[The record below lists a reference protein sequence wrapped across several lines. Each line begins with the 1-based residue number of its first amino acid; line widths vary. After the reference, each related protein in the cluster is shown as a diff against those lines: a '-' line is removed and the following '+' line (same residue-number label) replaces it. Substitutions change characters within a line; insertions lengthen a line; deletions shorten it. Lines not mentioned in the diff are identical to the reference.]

1 MRRQVFW
8 GIPDQPRS
16 LPVRFSIYLLL
27 LAPSASIVLAQ
38 EAVEVFN
45 TEPDLRKLSTP
56 QESLASLKLPD
67 GFKATLFAHE
77 PDVQN
82 PISMTFDE
90 RGRLWVAENYTYA
103 ESKVGFETKLR
114 DRIIVLEDTD
124 GDGIHDKRTVFWDQG
139 VRLTSVEVGFGGVFA
154 LCAPHLL
161 FIPDKNRDDVPDG
174 EPQILLDGW
183 DASAVRHNIV
193 NGLKWGPDGWLYGR
207 HGILA
212 TSSVGPP
219 GAAPSQRK
227 QINCGIWRYHPTRKV
242 FDVVCHGTTNPWG
255 FDYDENGQMFF
266 SNTVIGHLWHVIP
279 GAHYERMYGADMN
292 PHVYEL
298 MPQIAD
304 HYHFD
309 KGKEVWSDARKGVSP
324 TTDAAGGG
332 HAHCGLMIY
341 YGDNWPR
348 EYRGDFF
355 TINLHGRRLNRDTLR
370 DPHADAKNPRERR
383 AATQP
388 KGASYNLHHS
398 QDLCFFGDEW
408 FRGIDLIYGPDGGV
422 YIADW
427 TDIGECHENEGVHRT
442 SGRIFKVV
450 YGQPRKE
457 KPFDLAKLGNVE
469 LASMATSHRQWHARQ
484 ARRIL
489 AERAAAGIDL
499 SDAHRLLKPR
509 GINGIREILVLNAM
523 GKLTYLDIGRL
534 AEGGN
539 YWGIRLLADQPEIT
553 EQLKGF
559 IRRAPNAHL
568 GMDDL
573 AWASLLQRL
582 PLEDRW
588 PLLAKIHVG
597 HERSLDLLCWYAIE
611 PAVAANPE
619 DAARSIK
626 ERFGKS
632 PLLPR
637 LASRR
642 ITEMIVEH
650 PGAVETLVSFAGSEG
665 ALSVDILSG
674 MEEALRGWRR
684 APKPANWDQ
693 VSAELAKSS
702 SEDVKALVTKLGV
715 LFGDGRALAE
725 VQKIV
730 GDESADAATRIS
742 ALKTLVAD
750 KSEDLLPLLKKLAG
764 DRLLAEVAIRGLA
777 GYGDADTP
785 TLLIDHYPKLRP
797 EAQVAVIDTLV
808 SRPEYAAALLAAIE
822 AKQLAPR
829 DITAFHARQI
839 RSFEKE
845 ELNQKLAQLWGE
857 VRTSSAD
864 KEQQMKAWKEK
875 LTPRLSNA
883 NLSAGR
889 QLFAKSCANCHVLY
903 GEGKSA
909 GPDLTGGNRRNLDY
923 LLENLLDPSGLVAA
937 DFRMTVFQLADGQTV
952 NGVVVDQTDKTVTIQ
967 TQQERVSFP
976 QNDIVR
982 TKRSALSLMPDGLL
996 TPLSEDQVRDLVGY
1010 LMSSQQ
1016 VPLPASP

>member
-1 MRRQVFW
+1 MR
-8 GIPDQPRS
+8 PP
-16 LPVRFSIYLLL
+16 IYLLL
-27 LAPSASIVLAQ
+27 IAVLPAFALADEPPAP
-38 EAVEVFN
+38 FN
-45 TEPDLRKLSTP
+45 TEPDQRKLSTP
-56 QESLASLKLPD
+56 QEALASLKLPE
-67 GFKATLFAHE
+67 GFTATLFAHE

-90 RGRLWVAENYTYA
+90 RGRLWIAENYTYA
-103 ESKVGFETKLR
+103 ENKVNFETKLR
-114 DRIIVLEDTD
+114 DRIIILEDTD
-124 GDGIHDKRTVFWDQG
+124 SDGIHDKRTVFWDKG

-161 FIPDKNRDDVPDG
+161 FIPDKNRDDIPDG

-242 FDVVCHGTTNPWG
+242 FDVVCHGATNPWG

-298 MPQIAD
+298 MSQVAD

-309 KGKEVWSDARKGVSP
+309 KGKEVWSDVRKGVSP

-341 YGDNWPR
+341 LGDNWPR
-348 EYRGDFF
+348 DYRGDFF
-355 TINLHGRRLNRDTLR
+355 TINLHGRRLNRD
-370 DPHADAKNPRERR
+370 KPRITGHVRITPSRTDLLRR
-383 AATQP
+383 AGGGATYILEH
-388 KGASYNLHHS
+388 GE
-398 QDLCFFGDEW
+398 DLCFFGDEW

-427 TDIGECHENEGVHRT
+427 TDVGECHENDGVHRT

-450 YGQPRKE
+450 YRPPLKTQ
-457 KPFDLAKLGNVE
+457 PFDMTKLSNEE
-469 LASMATSHRQWHARQ
+469 LTSMAMSGRQWQMRQ
-484 ARRIL
+484 ARRLL
-489 AERAAAGIDL
+489 AERAAGGKDMN
-499 SDAHRLLKPR
+499 DAYRFLGRRGVRGVRELLAA
-509 GINGIREILVLNAM
+509 NAM
-523 GKLTYLDIGRL
+523 GKLTPLELGKVACTPQASEHSR
-534 AEGGN
+534 
-539 YWGIRLLADQPEIT
+539 YWAVQLLADQPVYTDQI
-553 EQLKGF
+553 KGF
-559 IRRAPNAHL
+559 IERAANPEL
-568 GMDDL
+568 DLDDL
-573 AWASLLQRL
+573 AYASLLQHW
-582 PLEDRW
+582 PLEQRW
-588 PLLAKIHVG
+588 QLLEKIHIG
-597 HERSLDLLCWYAIE
+597 KERPLDLLCWYGIE
-611 PAVAANPE
+611 GAVTANPE
-619 DAARSIK
+619 DAASGIK
-626 ERFGKS
+626 ERLRNS

-637 LASRR
+637 LTSRR
-642 ITEMIVEH
+642 ITEMIAEH
-650 PGAVETLVSFAGSEG
+650 PRAVETLLSQAGSEA
-665 ALSVDILSG
+665 ALSADILRG

-684 APKPANWDQ
+684 APKPANWDE
-693 VSAELAKSS
+693 VSPGLTKSGG
-702 SEDVKALVTKLGV
+702 EEVTALVTKLGV

-725 VQKIV
+725 VQKLV

-742 ALKTLVAD
+742 ALRTLVAD
-750 KSEDLLPLLKKLAG
+750 KSDDLLPLLKRLSS

-777 GYGDADTP
+777 GYSDMDIP
-785 TLLIDHYPKLRP
+785 VLLIGHYPRLRP
-797 EAQVAVIDTLV
+797 EAQAAVIDTLV
-808 SRPEYAAALLAAIE
+808 SRPEYAAALLAAVE
-822 AKQLAPR
+822 AKQIEPR
-829 DITAFHARQI
+829 DISAFHARQI

-845 ELNQKLAQLWGE
+845 DLNQKLSKHWGE

-864 KEQQMKAWKEK
+864 KEQQMKTWKEK
-875 LTPRLSNA
+875 LTPRLGAA

-889 QLFAKSCANCHVLY
+889 QLFAKTCANCHVLY

-923 LLENLLDPSGLVAA
+923 LLENLLDPSSLVAA

-952 NGVVVDQTDKTVTIQ
+952 SGVVVEQTDKTLTIQ
-967 TQQERVSFP
+967 TQKERVIIP
-976 QNDIVR
+976 QSDIVR
-982 TKRSALSLMPDGLL
+982 SKRSALSLMPDGLL
-996 TPLSEDQVRDLVGY
+996 TPLSEEQVRDLVGY

-1016 VPLPASP
+1016 VPLPAAP